1 MSKLIDRAKSHYQRL
16 VSEPKIIRVPEW
28 DDEGDLVTV
37 YATPLTLQERARL
50 NRHAGNTMEM
60 AAEVL
65 ILKAKDK
72 DGHALFTKED
82 KPELM
87 RGVDSGVIARIAR
100 EIVGANDEELVEEA
114 EKN

>member
-1 MSKLIDRAKSHYQRL
+1 MTKLIDRAKSHYQRL
-16 VSEPKIIRVPEW
+16 VSEPKTIRVPEW
-28 DDEGDLVTV
+28 DDEADLVTI

-72 DGHALFTKED
+72 NGQALFTKED
-82 KPELM
+82 KQELM

-100 EIVGANDEELVEEA
+100 EIVGASDEELVEEA